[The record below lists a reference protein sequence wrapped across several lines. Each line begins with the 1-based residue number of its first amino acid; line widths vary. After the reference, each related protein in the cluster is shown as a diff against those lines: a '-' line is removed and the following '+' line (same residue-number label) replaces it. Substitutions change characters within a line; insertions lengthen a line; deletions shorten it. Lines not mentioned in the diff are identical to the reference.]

1 MGKQR
6 LKQTEYEIFSKKLP
20 AAFDGYRIVQLSDLH
35 GARYGDAQEEL
46 LAAVRAAHPDMI
58 VMTGDMADNTKGAVE
73 AGLEL
78 CRGLTAVTEN
88 SVTADQMAG
97 DTMTVDRTWITC
109 DQTSCPVYYVLGN
122 HELTLKAPILE
133 PYLAEVRAAGVH
145 VMRNEALLLHRGDA
159 SIRLYGLETP
169 IVYYKDPFAEYR
181 RSAHFSAEN
190 TGRLLGKVDREAFSI
205 LLAHDPLYYP
215 SYREWGA
222 DLTLS
227 GHIHGGVIN
236 LPGLGGVLS
245 PDRSL
250 FPKYDAGHFEED
262 GKQLIVSRGLGN
274 HFLIRVNN
282 PAEVVTVVLRSGC

>member
-6 LKQTEYEIFSKKLP
+6 LKQTEYEIFSDKLP

-35 GARYGDAQEEL
+35 GARYGDKQEDL
-46 LAAVRAAHPDMI
+46 LAAVSAAHPDVI

-73 AGLEL
+73 TGLEL
-78 CRGLTAVTEN
+78 CRGLSAMTEKL
-88 SVTADQMAG
+88 VTADPVA
-97 DTMTVDRTWITC
+97 V
-109 DQTSCPVYYVLGN
+109 DQTSIDCGKTSCSICYVLGN
-122 HELTLKAPILE
+122 HEITLKASVLE
-133 PYLAEVRAAGVH
+133 SYLTQICAFGIR
-145 VMRNEALLLHRGDA
+145 VMRNEHVLLHRGSA

-181 RSAHFSAEN
+181 RDAQFSAEDA
-190 TGRLLGKVDREAFSI
+190 GRLLGRVNEEEFSI

-236 LPGLGGVLS
+236 IPGLGGVLS

-250 FPKYDAGHFEED
+250 FPKYDAGHFDEG
-262 GKQLIVSRGLGN
+262 GKHLVVSRGLGN

-282 PAEVVTVVLRSGC
+282 PAEVVTVVLRTGR